1 MEKVFVTMLTSVKV
15 DVLRVSVT
23 GGSVIVFV
31 RVVTAVCSSTVDV
44 NTVTVYNGVVKLVD
58 TETVVGV

>member
-1 MEKVFVTMLTSVKV
+1 MEKVFVTVLTVVKV

-23 GGSVIVFV
+23 GDGVIVSV
-31 RVVTAVCSSTVDV
+31 KVVTVMGSSTVDV
-44 NTVTVYNGVVKLVD
+44 NAVAVYRGVVKLVD

>member
-1 MEKVFVTMLTSVKV
+1 MEKVFVTVLTVVKV

-23 GGSVIVFV
+23 GDGVIVSV
-31 RVVTAVCSSTVDV
+31 KIVTVMGSSTVDV
-44 NTVTVYNGVVKLVD
+44 NAVAVYRGVVKLVD